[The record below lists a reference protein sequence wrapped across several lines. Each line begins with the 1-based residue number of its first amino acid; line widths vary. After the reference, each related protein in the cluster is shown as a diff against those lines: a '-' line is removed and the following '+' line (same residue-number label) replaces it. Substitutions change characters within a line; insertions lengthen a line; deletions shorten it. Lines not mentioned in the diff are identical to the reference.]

1 VRWLLRDRFP
11 VVDHIARVTA
21 PTIVI
26 YGSTDT
32 TVPPEQSR
40 VVADHA
46 ALAVRV
52 VVVDR
57 ADHNDP
63 FSAASRQ
70 SMPSSTSP

>member
-1 VRWLLRDRFP
+1 VRWLLRDRFR

-26 YGSTDT
+26 YGNADT

-40 VVADHA
+40 VVAENA

-57 ADHNDP
+57 ADHNNPVLSGKPAID
-63 FSAASRQ
+63 AVIDLA
-70 SMPSSTSP
+70 